1 MSGPAHAA
9 SVSRR
14 WFARGTDFSQG
25 ALVRCLGLLLV
36 FFPAAGCSAEEAQL
50 ERPTVRLTVDP
61 TALDRS
67 NQAVITSYADAL
79 EQVRHSVVSVAS
91 TRIIRQRGSG
101 FPFDDPLLRRFFGPG
116 FERREEKIPYGL
128 GSGVLVS
135 SDGFILTN
143 NHVIEDAD
151 EIKVTLADG
160 RELDA
165 QVVGTDPR
173 TDVAVLK
180 VGAQDLPHATL
191 ADSDLLRVGDIVFA
205 VGNPLGVG
213 QTTTMGIVSATGR
226 SNLGLI
232 ERGYESFIQT
242 DASINPGNS
251 GGALV
256 DALGRVVG
264 INTAIISTSRGSI
277 GIGFA
282 VPVNLAANVM
292 RSLVATGAVAR
303 GYLGVQMQ
311 DVDAELAPRF
321 GLTEARG
328 AIVVDVIPDSP
339 AEKAGLRQDDVVV
352 AFDGRPIHNS
362 TELRLAIAQVT
373 PGSRSVIR
381 VMREGRPVELTAELG
396 ALDEAEGYR
405 PQELLPG
412 VSVAPITPELRDQYG
427 LGRNLVGIVVVAA
440 ERSSPYARVLVPGT
454 VVVKINNEIVTDLA
468 SARRMLGRGKNL
480 VLINQRGTYRYIQVV
495 VD

>member
-1 MSGPAHAA
+1 MGL
-9 SVSRR
+9 VV
-14 WFARGTDFSQG
+14 
-25 ALVRCLGLLLV
+25 ALT
-36 FFPAAGCSAEEAQL
+36 PSTGCSEDQAAREHPKVE
-50 ERPTVRLTVDP
+50 VTVDRRP
-61 TALDRS
+61 LDRS
-67 NQAVITSYADAL
+67 NATTITSYADAL

-116 FERREEKIPYGL
+116 FERREEKIPFGL

-135 SDGFILTN
+135 ADGYILTN
-143 NHVIEDAD
+143 NHVIEEAD
-151 EIKVTLADG
+151 EIEVTLADG

-165 QVVGTDPR
+165 RIVGSDPR

-180 VGAQDLPHATL
+180 IAGSDLPHATL

-282 VPVNLAANVM
+282 VPANLAANVM
-292 RSLVATGAVAR
+292 RSLVETGAVAR

-339 AEKAGLRQDDVVV
+339 AERAGLRQDDVVV
-352 AFDGRPIHNS
+352 AFDGRPTNNS
-362 TELRLAIAQVT
+362 TELRLAIAQAV
-373 PGSRSVIR
+373 PGTRSVIR
-381 VMREGRPVELTAELG
+381 VMREGQPLELTAELG
-396 ALDEAEGYR
+396 TLDEAEGSR

-412 VSVAPITPELRDQYG
+412 ISAAPISPELRDQFA
-427 LGRNLVGIVVVAA
+427 LGRNIVGIVVVEAQ
-440 ERSSPYARVLVPGT
+440 RSSPYAAVLVPGT
-454 VVVKINNEIVTDLA
+454 VVVKINNEIVTELA
-468 SARRMLGRGKNL
+468 AARRLLGRGKNL
-480 VLINQRGTYRYIQVV
+480 VLINQRGTFRYIQVV

>member
-1 MSGPAHAA
+1 MHLRSLARLVGVVLVLAPA
-9 SVSRR
+9 V
-14 WFARGTDFSQG
+14 
-25 ALVRCLGLLLV
+25 
-36 FFPAAGCSAEEAQL
+36 GCSAEKV
-50 ERPTVRLTVDP
+50 ERDAPPAKVAVRVDRAP
-61 TALDRS
+61 IDRT
-67 NQAVITSYADAL
+67 NRPVVTSYADAL

-91 TRIIRQRGSG
+91 TRIVRQRGSV

-116 FERREEKIPYGL
+116 FEQREEKIPYGL

-135 SDGFILTN
+135 ADGFVLTN
-143 NHVIEDAD
+143 NHVIEEAD

-165 QVVGTDPR
+165 QIVGSDPR

-180 VGAQDLPHATL
+180 VAGTDFPHATL
-191 ADSDLLRVGDIVFA
+191 ADSDTLRVGDIVFA

-226 SNLGLI
+226 SNLGII

-256 DALGRVVG
+256 DATGRVVG

-282 VPVNLAANVM
+282 IPINLASSVM
-292 RSLVATGAVAR
+292 HSLVATGTVAR

-311 DVDAELAPRF
+311 DVDADLAPRF

-328 AIVVDVIPDSP
+328 AIVADVMPESP
-339 AEKAGLRQDDVVV
+339 AERAGLRQDDVIV
-352 AFDGRPIHNS
+352 AFDGRPVANS
-362 TELRLAIAQVT
+362 TELRVMIAQLP
-373 PGSRSVIR
+373 PGSRATVRVIR
-381 VMREGRPVELTAELG
+381 DGKPVELTAELG
-396 ALDEAEGYR
+396 TLEDEGTRGA
-405 PQELLPG
+405 QELFPG
-412 VSVAPITPELRDQYG
+412 VTVSPLTPELRDQFDVPRG
-427 LGRNLVGIVVVAA
+427 INGVIVVDTAR
-440 ERSSPYARVLVPGT
+440 RSEYGAVLVPGT
-454 VVVKINNEIVTDLA
+454 VVVKINNEVVTDLR
-468 SARRMLGRGKNL
+468 SARAQLGRGKNL
-480 VLINQRGTYRYIQVV
+480 LLINQRGTFRYIQVT

>member
-1 MSGPAHAA
+1 MLP
-9 SVSRR
+9 
-14 WFARGTDFSQG
+14 
-25 ALVRCLGLLLV
+25 
-36 FFPAAGCSAEEAQL
+36 
-50 ERPTVRLTVDP
+50 RPTVQLACLLLALVPGAALAADRVESAPVAPKVAVRVDREP
-61 TALDRS
+61 VDRS
-67 NQAVITSYADAL
+67 NQPVITSYADAL

-91 TRIIRQRGSG
+91 TRIVRQRVPI
-101 FPFDDPLLRRFFGPG
+101 FPYDDPILRRFFGPS
-116 FERREEKIPYGL
+116 FEQREEKIPFGL

-135 SDGFILTN
+135 ADGYVLTN

-165 QVVGTDPR
+165 EIVGADPR

-180 VGAQDLPHATL
+180 VGGADFPHATL
-191 ADSDLLRVGDIVFA
+191 ADSDTLRVGDIVFA

-226 SNLGLI
+226 SNLGII

-256 DALGRVVG
+256 DAEGRVVG

-282 VPVNLAANVM
+282 IPINLASSVM
-292 RSLVATGAVAR
+292 HSLAATGTVAR

-311 DVDAELAPRF
+311 DLDAELAPRF
-321 GLTEARG
+321 GLAEARG
-328 AIVVDVIPDSP
+328 AIVADVVPDSP
-339 AEKAGLRQDDVVV
+339 ADRAGLRQDDVIV
-352 AFDGRPIHNS
+352 AFDGRPVANS
-362 TELRLAIAQVT
+362 MELRVLIAQLP
-373 PGSRSVIR
+373 PGSRAAVRVIR
-381 VMREGRPVELTAELG
+381 DGKPVELTAELG
-396 ALDEAEGYR
+396 ALEDEGGQGG
-405 PQELLPG
+405 QELLPG
-412 VSVAPITPELRDQYG
+412 ISAAPVTPELRERFGIPRGVTGLVIVDTAPRSEYG
-427 LGRNLVGIVVVAA
+427 
-440 ERSSPYARVLVPGT
+440 SVLVPGT
-454 VVVKINNEIVTDLA
+454 VVVKINNEVVSDLRR
-468 SARRMLGRGKNL
+468 ARQLLGRGKNL
-480 VLINQRGTYRYIQVV
+480 FLINQRGTFRYIQVT

>member
-1 MSGPAHAA
+1 MMARFLTRLLAA
-9 SVSRR
+9 ALLFSPSV
-14 WFARGTDFSQG
+14 
-25 ALVRCLGLLLV
+25 
-36 FFPAAGCSAEEAQL
+36 GCSAEKV
-50 ERPTVRLTVDP
+50 ERESARVDVRVDRAP
-61 TALDRS
+61 IDRS
-67 NQAVITSYADAL
+67 NQTVITSYADAL

-91 TRIIRQRGSG
+91 ARILRQRGSA

-116 FERREEKIPYGL
+116 FEQREEKIPYGL

-135 SDGFILTN
+135 ADGYVLTN
-143 NHVIEDAD
+143 NHVIEEAD
-151 EIKVTLADG
+151 EIKVTLVDG

-165 QVVGTDPR
+165 TIVGTDPR

-180 VGAQDLPHATL
+180 LTGSDFPHATL
-191 ADSDLLRVGDIVFA
+191 ADSDTLRVGDIVFA

-226 SNLGLI
+226 SNLGII

-256 DALGRVVG
+256 DAQGRVVG

-282 VPVNLAANVM
+282 VPINLAASVM
-292 RSLVATGAVAR
+292 HSLVATGTVAR

-328 AIVVDVIPDSP
+328 AIVADVVPDSP
-339 AEKAGLRQDDVVV
+339 ADRAGIRQDDVIV
-352 AFDGRPIHNS
+352 AFDGRPIANS
-362 TELRLAIAQVT
+362 TELRVLIAQAT
-373 PGSRSVIR
+373 PGSRAAIR
-381 VMREGRPVELTAELG
+381 IIRDGKSIELTAELG
-396 ALDEAEGYR
+396 TLEDEGGRGA
-405 PQELLPG
+405 QELLQG
-412 VSVAPITPELRDQYG
+412 VTVAPVSAELRDRFGIPRGISG
-427 LGRNLVGIVVVAA
+427 LVVVDTDR
-440 ERSSPYARVLVPGT
+440 RSVYGSVLVPGT
-454 VVVKINNEIVTDLA
+454 VVVKINNEVVSDLR
-468 SARRMLGRGKNL
+468 SARSLLGRGKNL
-480 VLINQRGTYRYIQVV
+480 LLINQRGTFRYIQVTV
-495 VD
+495 E